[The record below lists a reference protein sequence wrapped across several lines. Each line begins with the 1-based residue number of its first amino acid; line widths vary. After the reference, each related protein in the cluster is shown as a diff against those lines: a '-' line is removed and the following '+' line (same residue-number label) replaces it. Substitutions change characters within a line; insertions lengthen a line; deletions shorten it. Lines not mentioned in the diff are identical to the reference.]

1 MTYARCC
8 QEVWI
13 TMELYKYVSRKD
25 PILNHMYCLKL
36 LDQRLYTV
44 FSISWK
50 KNNSLY
56 YDIDINLDNIVKN
69 WVIAIET
76 NEDQNIP
83 DCHIQKTK
91 VINRDHITFI
101 DDNQPLKISD
111 FSIKDDSAEK
121 GNVEEES
128 NPLDDYRIPSSET
141 AYVAEVQYDLRDDAG
156 LAKAPGENKM
166 SFPIISDESC
176 ELLAH
181 LYLFLTRKFRCTYQ
195 RGISLSPSK

>member
-1 MTYARCC
+1 MLEAVRPK
-8 QEVWI
+8 V
-13 TMELYKYVSRKD
+13 V
-25 PILNHMYCLKL
+25 HGV
-36 LDQRLYTV
+36 LDFL
-44 FSISWK
+44 K

-91 VINRDHITFI
+91 MINRDHITFI

-121 GNVEEES
+121 ENVEEES

>member
-1 MTYARCC
+1 M
-8 QEVWI
+8 
-13 TMELYKYVSRKD
+13 
-25 PILNHMYCLKL
+25 
-36 LDQRLYTV
+36 
-44 FSISWK
+44 
-50 KNNSLY
+50 
-56 YDIDINLDNIVKN
+56 
-69 WVIAIET
+69 
-76 NEDQNIP
+76 
-83 DCHIQKTK
+83 
-91 VINRDHITFI
+91 INRDHITFI

-121 GNVEEES
+121 ENVEEES